1 MKLNFEND
9 YYRKEALENSKESN
23 YENNNTSE
31 DAFLLILKDIRKENL
46 SNLIALIQQ
55 TFIKKYNL
63 NLTENEVYEITQ
75 RNDLML
81 EYKKLL
87 LELAYKCIDNGKHLG
102 DNTILDGK
110 INTSSWIS
118 HSLFE
123 GRLCSQLALKDGL
136 NPETAQKIGILHDYG
151 RKYTHSFE
159 HIIVGFEKLIDL
171 GWNAEAIACLSH
183 SFINGNRCA
192 NNEPAEDGFYVD
204 DTGSPQWEENTA
216 KDDITKFLENYQYNE
231 YDNILTIADLMATD
245 KGIVSP
251 FDRIEDIATRKKL
264 DVKNRAYFM
273 AEFTNKLNEFMGKAY
288 KNNSRNEEPI
298 KATKDVS
305 LEQIMKKFKTVSDE
319 FFEEYKTKGDRNIF

>member
-9 YYRKEALENSKESN
+9 YYRKEALENSKKSN

-31 DAFLLILKDIRKENL
+31 DAFLLILKDIKKEDL
-46 SNLIALIQQ
+46 SNLITLIQQ

-63 NLTENEVYEITQ
+63 NLTEDEAYEITQ
-75 RNDLML
+75 RDGLKL

-87 LELAYKCIDNGKHLG
+87 LELAYKCIDNGQHLG
-102 DNTILDGK
+102 NNTILDGK
-110 INTSSWIS
+110 INTSSWMS

-159 HIIVGFEKLIDL
+159 HVIVGFEKLIDL
-171 GWNAEAIACLSH
+171 GWNAEAIACLTH
-183 SFINGNRCA
+183 SFVNGNRCA

-204 DTGSPQWEENTA
+204 DTGNPRWEENTA

-264 DVKNRAYFM
+264 DVKN
-273 AEFTNKLNEFMGKAY
+273 
-288 KNNSRNEEPI
+288 
-298 KATKDVS
+298 
-305 LEQIMKKFKTVSDE
+305 
-319 FFEEYKTKGDRNIF
+319 